1 LPLTKKTTWENLLAK
16 YGNVSSAFALIGI
29 TFGLSAC
36 GGGGSSGSNPLTP
49 PLTLSPSSVNLDA
62 NTATPFTASG
72 GRPPYVFSVSS
83 GAGTI
88 SNSGVFSAP
97 DTSGTAVVMVNDA
110 VGSAARSTV
119 TVNSPLILTPTAVA
133 VGINTRQQ
141 FTANGG
147 APPYSFAIASGN
159 GTIDAKSGTYQAPT
173 STGTATVS
181 VTDSLGNAVSTA
193 VTVNST
199 LSLLPTSITMTSG
212 SGQTYA
218 FTGQA
223 GALGY
228 QYSIVSGPG
237 SIDASGLYSVGIQ
250 SGTTVVQVTDGQGM
264 SATATVRSLHVRT
277 NGPVYAAVTDGSN
290 WYLGGTFSAVTPYQA
305 SRLEVVDPQSGAPT
319 LSCDVADGFDDEV
332 LTELYA
338 NGMLFVGG
346 YFTHYRGISVPGGLV
361 AIDATTCRLISTY
374 FLPTDLAGSVSALA
388 IRGSSLYV
396 AGNFQQYRGLPAV
409 QGAARLVKVDIGTG
423 ALDPN
428 FDQSISF
435 NDVVKKLL
443 VTSTALYAA
452 GQFTSPIG
460 SQVVGGGLAKF
471 DPTTGALDTAF
482 NPLGGNQI
490 FGPVL
495 AIQLDGDS
503 LFIGGLFSSS
513 NANNYGELIKVN
525 AATGAFDV
533 VFNSGFS
540 DRVQEMAL
548 SGSSLYVAGNFDS
561 YRNQSVQHIAKIS
574 TVDGS
579 PDPLF
584 GGTTGFD
591 GNANAVLLVGNA
603 LYAAGDFTHYQG
615 QPAVRIAKLDATNGA
630 PDAVF
635 TQATGFEASVSGL
648 AASASEIYAS
658 GIFRSYR
665 GKPVSNVAKLTI
677 QGVLDNNFS
686 IPNGFNGKVTALALV
701 GSSIYATGTFTSY
714 DSLPANYLAKLSSTD
729 GTLDQQFTQTT
740 GFNFPVSA
748 MTTNASALYAAGY
761 FTSYRGVACSCIAKI
776 DLSTGTLDLAFAQAS
791 ALANGSY
798 ASALAANGAY
808 LYIGEGSATYGG
820 VTTYVGRVNA
830 ITGANDPA
838 FVNDTAYNGTS
849 TYAFSSSAV
858 YLADM
863 YGTPSIMKYDINSG
877 VPYPTFVPQQA
888 LPTQPIH
895 SMVVANSALYVAG
908 FSNGAPAFDKT
919 PVKLNLDTGAEDPAF
934 SQLYATNGET
944 FVIAAAGPNIFLG
957 GEFTSYRGAP
967 SYFFI
972 PIDSNTGA
980 SLDP

>member
-1 LPLTKKTTWENLLAK
+1 
-16 YGNVSSAFALIGI
+16 
-29 TFGLSAC
+29 
-36 GGGGSSGSNPLTP
+36 
-49 PLTLSPSSVNLDA
+49 
-62 NTATPFTASG
+62 
-72 GRPPYVFSVSS
+72 
-83 GAGTI
+83 
-88 SNSGVFSAP
+88 
-97 DTSGTAVVMVNDA
+97 
-110 VGSAARSTV
+110 
-119 TVNSPLILTPTAVA
+119 
-133 VGINTRQQ
+133 
-141 FTANGG
+141 
-147 APPYSFAIASGN
+147 
-159 GTIDAKSGTYQAPT
+159 
-173 STGTATVS
+173 
-181 VTDSLGNAVSTA
+181 
-193 VTVNST
+193 
-199 LSLLPTSITMTSG
+199 
-212 SGQTYA
+212 
-218 FTGQA
+218 
-223 GALGY
+223 
-228 QYSIVSGPG
+228 
-237 SIDASGLYSVGIQ
+237 
-250 SGTTVVQVTDGQGM
+250 
-264 SATATVRSLHVRT
+264 
-277 NGPVYAAVTDGSN
+277 
-290 WYLGGTFSAVTPYQA
+290 
-305 SRLEVVDPQSGAPT
+305 
-319 LSCDVADGFDDEV
+319 
-332 LTELYA
+332 
-338 NGMLFVGG
+338 
-346 YFTHYRGISVPGGLV
+346 
-361 AIDATTCRLISTY
+361 
-374 FLPTDLAGSVSALA
+374 
-388 IRGSSLYV
+388 
-396 AGNFQQYRGLPAV
+396 
-409 QGAARLVKVDIGTG
+409 
-423 ALDPN
+423 
-428 FDQSISF
+428 
-435 NDVVKKLL
+435 
-443 VTSTALYAA
+443 
-452 GQFTSPIG
+452 
-460 SQVVGGGLAKF
+460 LAKF
-471 DPTTGALDTAF
+471 DTTTGALDTAF

-495 AIQLDGDS
+495 AIQLDGAS

-513 NANNYGELIKVN
+513 SGNNYGELIKVD
-525 AATGAFDV
+525 AATGALDV
-533 VFNSGFS
+533 VFTSGFD

-548 SGSSLYVAGNFDS
+548 LGSSLFVAGNFGS
-561 YRNQSVQHIAKIS
+561 YRNQSVQHIAKID

-584 GGTTGFD
+584 GGVTGFD
-591 GNANAVLLVGNA
+591 GNANTVLLVGNA

-615 QPAVRIAKLDATNGA
+615 QPAARIAKLDAATGTL
-630 PDAVF
+630 DAVF

-677 QGVLDNNFS
+677 QGVLDNSFS

-701 GSSIYATGTFTSY
+701 GSSLYATGTFTSY
-714 DSLPANYLAKLSSTD
+714 DSMPANYLAKLSSTD

-740 GFNFPVSA
+740 GFDFPVTA

-849 TYAFSSSAV
+849 AYAFSSSAV

-908 FSNGAPAFDKT
+908 FYNGLPAFDKT

-944 FVIAAAGPNIFLG
+944 YVIAAAGTNIFLG

>member
-1 LPLTKKTTWENLLAK
+1 LAK
-16 YGNVSSAFALIGI
+16 YRNISSALALIGI

-62 NTATPFTASG
+62 NTATPFIASG

-83 GAGTI
+83 GAGTV
-88 SNSGVFSAP
+88 SNSGVFSAS
-97 DTSGTAVVMVNDA
+97 DTSGTAVVIVNDA
-110 VGSAARSTV
+110 IGSAARSTV

-141 FTANGG
+141 FTASGG
-147 APPYSFAIASGN
+147 APPYNFAIASGN
-159 GTIDAKSGTYQAPT
+159 GTIDAMSGTYQAPT

-199 LSLLPTSITMTSG
+199 LSLLPISITMTSG

-250 SGTTVVQVTDGQGM
+250 SGTTVVQVTDGQGT
-264 SATATVRSLHVRT
+264 SATATVLSLHVRT

-332 LTELYA
+332 LTELYS

-374 FLPTDLAGSVSALA
+374 FQPTDVAGSVSALA
-388 IRGSSLYV
+388 ISGSSLYV

-452 GQFTSPIG
+452 GQFSSPIG

-471 DPTTGALDTAF
+471 DTTTGALDTAF

-495 AIQLDGDS
+495 AIQLDGAS

-513 NANNYGELIKVN
+513 SGNNYGELIKVD
-525 AATGAFDV
+525 AATGALDV
-533 VFNSGFS
+533 VFTSGFD

-548 SGSSLYVAGNFDS
+548 LGSSLFVAGNFGS
-561 YRNQSVQHIAKIS
+561 YRNQSVQHIAKID

-584 GGTTGFD
+584 GGVTGFD
-591 GNANAVLLVGNA
+591 GNANTVLLVGNA

-615 QPAVRIAKLDATNGA
+615 QPAARIAKLDAATGTL
-630 PDAVF
+630 DAVF

-677 QGVLDNNFS
+677 QGVLDNSFS

-701 GSSIYATGTFTSY
+701 GSSLYATGTFTSY
-714 DSLPANYLAKLSSTD
+714 DSMPANYLAKLSSTD

-740 GFNFPVSA
+740 GFDFPVTA

-849 TYAFSSSAV
+849 AYAFSSSAV

-908 FSNGAPAFDKT
+908 FYNGLPAFDKT

-944 FVIAAAGPNIFLG
+944 YVIAAAGTNIFLG